1 MIVYLYFLHHIVYL
15 RAIEMRKYKK
25 MRKKNKKDLLQEN
38 YLGNRDLT

>member
-1 MIVYLYFLHHIVYL
+1 MIVYLYFSHHIVYL
-15 RAIEMRKYKK
+15 RAIEMRKHKK